1 MEEMMEVSINIME
14 YISDAKMREIVEE
27 EFRHR
32 VRQAI
37 SNYDAFENVIVNVSY
52 ELVWQAIDEATG
64 EDVRA
69 LIAQKVP
76 GIVAKLSEFSVF
88 RSKDR
93 YGQTQN
99 SVAQDMLED
108 VVRECRPIL
117 RDHIAEMFA
126 GFSRQDLSYRI
137 RDVVDEAIEE
147 WLRRKEADE

>member
-1 MEEMMEVSINIME
+1 MEVEIMD
-14 YISDAKMREIVEE
+14 YIGEQRMREIVEE

-37 SNYDAFENVIVNVSY
+37 SNHDAFENVIVNVSY
-52 ELVWQAIDEATG
+52 KLVWQAIDEATG

-76 GIVAKLSEFSVF
+76 GVVAELSEFSVF

-126 GFSRQDLSYRI
+126 GFSRQDLSYRM
-137 RDVVDEAIEE
+137 RDAVDEAIEE
-147 WLRRKEADE
+147 WLRQKEADE